1 MQEQE
6 LTTAAEEPQVEV
18 PQPKT
23 PAEPVSPVVEEK
35 PSPSRV
41 KSYFNKMIIWLAVVI
56 IAFLAGMVTDHFWRY
71 KTLNETLLQT
81 QTELTEVQEEIK
93 QVQALKDAITSLEEE
108 KEQLAG
114 DLATSQDHLGMLQM
128 LVDTNSARLA
138 LFLDDVPG
146 AQEALAD
153 TANRLEVLKGR
164 IAEYDEKMATS
175 MPQRLSLI
183 ISGLDGDIETATIDL
198 ELFTKNLI
206 EVESALFSQ

>member
-6 LTTAAEEPQVEV
+6 LTTAAEEPLVEV
-18 PQPKT
+18 PQPET

-41 KSYFNKMIIWLAVVI
+41 KSFFNKMIIWLAVVI

-71 KTLNETLLQT
+71 ETLNETLLQT
-81 QTELTEVQEEIK
+81 QTELAEVQEEIK
-93 QVQALKDAITSLEEE
+93 QVQALKDAITFLEEE
-108 KEQLAG
+108 KEQLAD
-114 DLATSQDHLGMLQM
+114 DLATSQDHLGMLQV

-138 LFLDDVPG
+138 LFFDDVPG
-146 AQEALAD
+146 AQKALAD
-153 TANRLEVLKGR
+153 TANRLEVLKER